1 MYSHVCPSVYWLLL
15 TKSYSCVRQG
25 ACVRN
30 CEDAD
35 DLRVVLTQRC
45 LSILSSIHPSML
57 AAILSSVK
65 SNVNLCF
72 PFMFTSKMDG
82 RTHTLRHILINTH
95 AQTHSLTLSHLPLM
109 SCYPACW
116 ELAPCSLNPVR
127 QPITGQ
133 WGGRWP
139 HRPAQHSPAT
149 TSIDSHLRI
158 RAAVGWEVHGG
169 QNIRGSQR
177 TLERHREETHMKEGT
192 HAVFHEFMS

>member
-1 MYSHVCPSVYWLLL
+1 MHSHVRPSVYWLLL

-35 DLRVVLTQRC
+35 DLRVVLMQRC
-45 LSILSSIHPSML
+45 VFLYFHQSIHPCLQLFFHLSNPML
-57 AAILSSVK
+57 ISAFL
-65 SNVNLCF
+65 LCSHQRW
-72 PFMFTSKMDG
+72 TDIH
-82 RTHTLRHILINTH
+82 THT
-95 AQTHSLTLSHLPLM
+95 LTLSHLPLM

-116 ELAPCSLNPVR
+116 TFAPCSLNPVR

-133 WGGRWP
+133 WGGPWP

-149 TSIDSHLRI
+149 TSIDSHLRTW
-158 RAAVGWEVHGG
+158 AVVGWAVHGG
-169 QNIRGSQR
+169 QDIRGSQR

-192 HAVFHEFMS
+192 RTVFHD